1 MGLDKRILCIASMG
15 AFGALFAFVAL
26 TGPFLGMAKAL
37 LELFGVFVFVA
48 AAVML
53 YREWDPGTKM
63 FSGGEDFLDA
73 ENLRDSQRIT
83 QVDFL
88 NEEGK
93 VIRTWELYGHVSM
106 LIGRD
111 VGENQVDINL
121 SDSPYASMVDMEH
134 AVLNYADG
142 SWYIEDLG
150 SKNGVLVQKAVDGR
164 RYRLSSDRPC
174 KLVMND
180 IVRIGLCELRL
191 H

>member
-1 MGLDKRILCIASMG
+1 MNRRIFCIASMG
-15 AFGALFAFVAL
+15 VFGALFAFVAL
-26 TGPFLGMAKAL
+26 TGPFLGMEKAL
-37 LELFGVFVFVA
+37 LELFGVFVFA
-48 AAVML
+48 SSAVML
-53 YREWDPGTKM
+53 YHEWEPGTKM
-63 FSGGEDFLDA
+63 VLGGEGFLGG
-73 ENLRDSQRIT
+73 EKLQDSQRIT

-121 SDSPYASMVDMEH
+121 SDSPYASMVDIEH

-142 SWYIEDLG
+142 NWYIEDLG